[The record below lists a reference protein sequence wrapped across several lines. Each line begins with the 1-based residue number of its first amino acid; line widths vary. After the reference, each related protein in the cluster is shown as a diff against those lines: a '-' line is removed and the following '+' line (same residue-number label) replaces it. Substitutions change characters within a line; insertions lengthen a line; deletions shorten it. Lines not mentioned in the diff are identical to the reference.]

1 MGSVYYTTM
10 SNLVIKSYCLGALD
24 TNAYL
29 IWNRKTLVA
38 TLIDPADSGDLLSEE
53 ILLNGLKLEK
63 IVLTHG
69 HFDHV
74 LGLLE
79 VKLNFPDA
87 PIFMHFDD
95 LFLIKDAGKS
105 AQHWLKKAVDPV
117 PLPDRDLARESI
129 LEIAGVD
136 FEIITTP
143 GHTPG
148 SVAFYSSAEGLLFSG
163 DTMFKQAV
171 GRTDFSYSSP
181 QDLKASLKKLLTLP
195 EKTQVLSGHGEPTTI
210 GDESYNIDF
219 S

>member
-1 MGSVYYTTM
+1 M
-10 SNLVIKSYCLGALD
+10 SNLVIKSYCLGELA

-29 IWNRKTLVA
+29 IWNPKTLKA

-53 ILLNGLKLEK
+53 ILHHELKLEK

-79 VKLNFPDA
+79 VKLNFPEA

-95 LFLIKDAGKS
+95 LFLIKNAQKN
-105 AQHWLKKAVDPV
+105 AQHWLNKTVDPV
-117 PLPDRDLARESI
+117 PIPDQNLERKSSI
-129 LEIAGVD
+129 EIAETE

-148 SVAFYSSAEGLLFSG
+148 SVSFYSASENLLFSG
-163 DTMFKQAV
+163 DTLFKQAI
-171 GRTDFSYSSP
+171 GRTDFSYSNHN
-181 QDLKASLKKLLTLP
+181 DIKKSLKRLLTLP
-195 EKTQVLSGHGEPTTI
+195 EKTQVLSGHGDPTTI
-210 GDESYNIDF
+210 GQESYNIDF